1 MIKVGKMQSFVIPY
15 LQRLHPAYA
24 NPIADQILQAAKVDD
39 FAIINKADCGSV
51 KGAAAAIPQ

>member
-1 MIKVGKMQSFVIPY
+1 MQSFVIPY